1 MALYFIRSIRSL
13 CIYVTRTHW
22 SFLGMQ
28 YGLSVPV
35 LGKDF
40 GVLVH
45 RHKSNS
51 RMASSPLQSRIH
63 MSKQDKIDCQN
74 WKSPKQLSY
83 CRPIWGVDVCFQEI
97 PSNNLWTDFLLGFR
111 NFSSA
116 ACSYYSTSL
125 DREDAEQMA
134 GFMLGQGVS
143 KRRQC
148 KKNTKKNTT
157 VTVSCLF
164 KWTSNLQN
172 NKNIYMENTYIVSG
186 RWSQIGETVE
196 AMSATVVPL
205 TWSCNTLQHAW
216 EESKLDPGNT

>member
-1 MALYFIRSIRSL
+1 M
-13 CIYVTRTHW
+13 TRTHW
-22 SFLGMQ
+22 SFLVRQ

-63 MSKQDKIDCQN
+63 KQDKIACQN
-74 WKSPKQLSY
+74 WKSTKQLSY
-83 CRPIWGVDVCFQEI
+83 CRPILGGRCLFLGNSQQQSV
-97 PSNNLWTDFLLGFR
+97 NGFLLGFR

-116 ACSYYSTSL
+116 ACSYYSSSL
-125 DREDAEQMA
+125 DREAAEQMA
-134 GFMLGQGVS
+134 GFMLGQGAS

-148 KKNTKKNTT
+148 NKNQKKNTT

-164 KWTSNLQN
+164 KWT
-172 NKNIYMENTYIVSG
+172 
-186 RWSQIGETVE
+186 W
-196 AMSATVVPL
+196 
-205 TWSCNTLQHAW
+205 
-216 EESKLDPGNT
+216 